1 MSDKPHSA
9 KVRGTLDNPKTQEA
23 TKNNVRPPAIG
34 DPGSLKAENT
44 NTNPVPG
51 NSNQDGGNVDLG
63 RSSSSSG
70 SGGGNAS
77 ASGGGGGPSK
87 QRREND
93 AQAYA
98 DVTGKKKSQS
108 DATAYADLGHSG
120 VNKEENKN
128 FDPRKYREEV
138 GATGGE
144 NNKGIEW
151 SETNKEGE
159 KGVQGEKM
167 EGIEWTEKS
176 KL

>member
-1 MSDKPHSA
+1 MY
-9 KVRGTLDNPKTQEA
+9 VRVNPGVTQQQPDALHCATLHCVPQRGA
-23 TKNNVRPPAIG
+23 
-34 DPGSLKAENT
+34 
-44 NTNPVPG
+44 PVTMVFV
-51 NSNQDGGNVDLG
+51 VDLKVL
-63 RSSSSSG
+63 
-70 SGGGNAS
+70 A
-77 ASGGGGGPSK
+77 
-87 QRREND
+87 
-93 AQAYA
+93 
-98 DVTGKKKSQS
+98 GKKKSQS